1 MDHNRL
7 QGSLGQKFSTGVI
20 GVIDHHQEEHAI
32 PSKTESEPRIIEKAG
47 SCESAVDDSA
57 YTQTWDTRIA
67 KTALASILIDT
78 ANLTAPGK
86 VQDVDREAV
95 EYLDAKIQISPR
107 EAKTWNRNV
116 FYKEIQEAK
125 TNIGGLTLDEI
136 MIKDYK
142 QWTENGSN
150 LGISSVVK
158 PLDFLVAK
166 SKGTFEST
174 LESFMNL
181 RDLSLFA
188 IMTTSNSDGGDFQRQ
203 LLLQA
208 EPSAHETAESFVTTA
223 AMVLGLDEGLEIDV
237 KRRTKPS
244 VNDMWRN
251 FWWQRD
257 LSKSRKQ
264 AVSTKKT
271 ITMPPHKPLRIGFV
285 PEHFSTPL
293 HFALAHK
300 SLPCTLHPFPSGTGH
315 MITSLQAQEIDI
327 GIGLTEAWINGLAR
341 ASSSQQPAGYKLVGT
356 YVESPLCWAISTG
369 AERKDVAQE
378 TDPGE
383 WPKGLKG
390 RRMGVSRVGS
400 GSYVMGFVLADVL
413 GWLSSSSFGSDDQGQ
428 KEEPFEVVPL
438 QTFEK
443 LREGVNHGTADFFLW
458 EHFTCK
464 RYFDK
469 GEIRRI
475 GEIYTPWPSWHIVAA
490 DGILG
495 DERLEEF
502 LGVLDEGVRY
512 FEEHQEEA
520 VKYINTELD
529 YEEGDAR
536 EWIKSVRFA
545 KGVKGVRKSVVEQ
558 TLGVLKKAGVVEK
571 GVNGEG
577 MIANEREE

>member
-1 MDHNRL
+1 MLYAYIKSIASPPNAFSPIYIPLLNIPSAGIRLRPEFSAVCDHAGVVTTSLLTLDDLPLDEVQPANLRWILMDHNRL
-7 QGSLGQKFSTGVI
+7 QGSLGQKFSTDVI

-32 PSKTESEPRIIEKAG
+32 PSKTDPEPRIIEKAG
-47 SCESAVDDSA
+47 SCMSLVIRYCRPSWDAISSYSLSTGAAHGQGESAVDDSA

-67 KTALASILIDT
+67 KMALASILIDT

-107 EAKTWNRNV
+107 DAKTWNRIV

-136 MIKDYK
+136 LIKDYK

-237 KRRTKPS
+237 KRQTKPF

-251 FWWQRD
+251 FWWQKD

-264 AVSTKKT
+264 VG
-271 ITMPPHKPLRIGFV
+271 PL
-285 PEHFSTPL
+285 L
-293 HFALAHK
+293 
-300 SLPCTLHPFPSGTGH
+300 
-315 MITSLQAQEIDI
+315 
-327 GIGLTEAWINGLAR
+327 
-341 ASSSQQPAGYKLVGT
+341 
-356 YVESPLCWAISTG
+356 
-369 AERKDVAQE
+369 RKAMQD
-378 TDPGE
+378 
-383 WPKGLKG
+383 
-390 RRMGVSRVGS
+390 
-400 GSYVMGFVLADVL
+400 
-413 GWLSSSSFGSDDQGQ
+413 
-428 KEEPFEVVPL
+428 
-438 QTFEK
+438 
-443 LREGVNHGTADFFLW
+443 
-458 EHFTCK
+458 
-464 RYFDK
+464 
-469 GEIRRI
+469 
-475 GEIYTPWPSWHIVAA
+475 
-490 DGILG
+490 
-495 DERLEEF
+495 
-502 LGVLDEGVRY
+502 
-512 FEEHQEEA
+512 
-520 VKYINTELD
+520 
-529 YEEGDAR
+529 
-536 EWIKSVRFA
+536 
-545 KGVKGVRKSVVEQ
+545 
-558 TLGVLKKAGVVEK
+558 
-571 GVNGEG
+571 
-577 MIANEREE
+577 